1 MNATSTQQSQRPFV
15 ITRILVAPR
24 ELVWKCWTERE
35 HMQWWGPKGVT
46 SDYKRLELWPGGI
59 CHYCMRT
66 PDGHEMWGKWVVREV
81 TKTARL
87 VFVNSFSD
95 AAGGLTRHPMNPNWP
110 LEMLST
116 VTFEAQGNKTLLSIQ
131 WLPVNA
137 TDVER
142 KTFDDSHA
150 SMQGGWSGSLD
161 QLEAYLASQ
170 LEAQ

>member
-1 MNATSTQQSQRPFV
+1 MNANLTEQTQRPFV
-15 ITRILVAPR
+15 ITRELDAPR

-35 HMQWWGPKGVT
+35 HMRWLGPSGVT
-46 SDYKRLELWPGGI
+46 TDYARLELRPGGI

-66 PDGHEMWGKWVVREV
+66 PDGHEMWGKWVIREV
-81 TKTARL
+81 VKPARL

-116 VTFEAQGNKTLLSIQ
+116 VTFEAQGGKTRLTIA
-131 WLPVNA
+131 WLPINA
-137 TDVER
+137 TEVER
-142 KTFDDSHA
+142 KAFDESHD

-161 QLEAYLASQ
+161 QLAAQLASEQ
-170 LEAQ
+170 HPK

>member
-1 MNATSTQQSQRPFV
+1 MKATSTEQTEQPFI

-35 HMQWWGPKGVT
+35 HMQWWGPKGVV

-66 PDGHEMWGKWVVREV
+66 PDGHEMWGKWAVREV
-81 TKTARL
+81 TKPARL

-116 VTFEAQGNKTLLSIQ
+116 VTFEAQGN
-131 WLPVNA
+131 
-137 TDVER
+137 
-142 KTFDDSHA
+142 
-150 SMQGGWSGSLD
+150 
-161 QLEAYLASQ
+161 
-170 LEAQ
+170 